1 MSLKMVALFCG
12 IFLIFP
18 EKSTTDSNPASS
30 IYSNSSVNWSFV
42 SLNKSFWNT
51 NFSKNI
57 SSPSRYYNVIFGEK
71 QEKSKKMHWDKNNL
85 PTVDDDD
92 PVAFHEAGLLRTLA
106 SRYAALGASFNPARS
121 SSVSSKC
128 RQQTNRYFA
137 ALANFDL
144 WAVRML
150 DSSAKLPSGLLNGN
164 VNQLGDFDQCLDVL
178 DRAEQIQGQ
187 YCLAY
192 LQPEVPDKF
201 NRMRFLHQLLQSH
214 SAFRSEFS
222 DPGHRVPRFSTI
234 NWALCVPSGCS
245 PGDIE
250 LSLLEYAKEF
260 TAATK
265 IDLKVRVE
273 REMCQTRE
281 SQSKVEHNTLIV
293 GGLFL
298 AVIAVSA
305 LMTLYDYRSTSETK
319 NEWLLTF
326 SLRKN
331 TTALFNQ
338 TREPSDIASVHGI
351 RFFNAM
357 MLIIAHKSMALF
369 FEPYSNRTEMTEYL
383 GQPWT
388 VVGRAASLYT
398 DPFIMLSGLLTTYSL
413 YGRLQRGQ
421 PIRVVQEY
429 AGRLLRLVPTL
440 GALILFC
447 TFILPLLGTGPQWN
461 LVVTHHA
468 EICKS
473 TWWRNLLFIHNYFGF
488 ENMCL
493 THTHHVGI
501 DTQLFIL
508 SPLIAYALYRWPKK
522 AVITILAIASISTV
536 ARYHVTVTRRL
547 ANYIFFGTSISQLF
561 DTANYMYILPAHRAT
576 VYAMGVLLGYV
587 LRRYKNISLT
597 PTQLKIGWYSNTAL
611 MLVAFF
617 GPAPMGSIGY
627 EYNPTHA
634 AHYAAF
640 APIAWCSFF
649 AWIIF
654 TSHLGY
660 ESLLSRFLSW
670 EGFLVTTRLSYA
682 IYLTQFPVFFYNVGR
697 RRTPDRYEF
706 IPSTLKFNEFLWIA
720 LTSIALTLL
729 FDTPFGNIKK
739 LLFKRSPRE
748 GTKPTA
754 EKKEIIYS
762 TNIKKSLLD

>member
-1 MSLKMVALFCG
+1 M
-12 IFLIFP
+12 
-18 EKSTTDSNPASS
+18 
-30 IYSNSSVNWSFV
+30 
-42 SLNKSFWNT
+42 
-51 NFSKNI
+51 
-57 SSPSRYYNVIFGEK
+57 
-71 QEKSKKMHWDKNNL
+71 
-85 PTVDDDD
+85 
-92 PVAFHEAGLLRTLA
+92 
-106 SRYAALGASFNPARS
+106 
-121 SSVSSKC
+121 
-128 RQQTNRYFA
+128 
-137 ALANFDL
+137 

-164 VNQLGDFDQCLDVL
+164 VNQLGDFDQCLGVSED
-178 DRAEQIQGQ
+178 AQGITGQ

-192 LQPEVPDKF
+192 LQPEVPEKF
-201 NRMRFLHQLLQSH
+201 IRMKFLHQLIQSH
-214 SAFRSEFS
+214 GAFRSEFN
-222 DPGHRVPRFSTI
+222 DPGHRVPRYSTI
-234 NWALCVPSGCS
+234 NWALCVPSACS
-245 PGDIE
+245 AADIE

-260 TAATK
+260 TAATR

-273 REMCQTRE
+273 REMCQTRD
-281 SQSKVEHNTLIV
+281 SQPTIDQNTLIV

-298 AVIAVSA
+298 AVLFLAA
-305 LMTLYDYRSTSETK
+305 LMTLYDFRATSETR
-319 NEWLLTF
+319 NDWFLTF

-331 TTALFNQ
+331 TEALFSF
-338 TREPSDIASVHGI
+338 TRDGNDIASVHGI
-351 RFFNAM
+351 RFFNAG

-369 FEPYSNRTEMTEYL
+369 FQPFANRTEMSEYL

-421 PIRVVQEY
+421 PVRIFQEY
-429 AGRLLRLVPTL
+429 VGRFLRLVPTL

-447 TFILPLLGTGPQWN
+447 TFILPLLSSGPQWN

-468 EICKS
+468 EICKT

-501 DTQLFIL
+501 DTQLFVL
-508 SPLIAYALYRWPKK
+508 SPIIAIGLWPPTKISFADALLSCS
-522 AVITILAIASISTV
+522 V
-536 ARYHVTVTRRL
+536 
-547 ANYIFFGTSISQLF
+547 SQLF

-576 VYAMGVLLGYV
+576 VYIMGVLLGYI
-587 LRRYKNISLT
+587 LRRYRDLKLT

-617 GPAPMGSIGY
+617 GPAPMGRIGY
-627 EYNPTHA
+627 VYNTTHA

-660 ESLLSRFLSW
+660 ESLLSRMLSW

-682 IYLTQFPVFFYNVGR
+682 IYLTQFPVFFFNVGR
-697 RRTPDRYEF
+697 TRTASRYDF
-706 IPSTLKFNEFLWIA
+706 VPATLDLYEFLWIGI
-720 LTSIALTLL
+720 TSVALTLL

-739 LLFKRSPRE
+739 LLFRRPPRRSE
-748 GTKPTA
+748 SDKTKCAAT
-754 EKKEIIYS
+754 KEIVYN
-762 TNIKKSLLD
+762 TNIIKSLLD

>member
-1 MSLKMVALFCG
+1 MPLKIFLVFCG
-12 IFLIFP
+12 IFLSSNFATDPPIQP
-18 EKSTTDSNPASS
+18 SATTL
-30 IYSNSSVNWSFV
+30 YTNSSVNWSFV
-42 SLNKSFWNT
+42 SLNKSFWGANIPRSGGVVFGVKPSKGWQRHSDKNT
-51 NFSKNI
+51 LPPVNEEDPDSVHEDGLLKALG
-57 SSPSRYYNVIFGEK
+57 SRYG
-71 QEKSKKMHWDKNNL
+71 
-85 PTVDDDD
+85 
-92 PVAFHEAGLLRTLA
+92 
-106 SRYAALGASFNPARS
+106 ALGMPFNPARS
-121 SSVSSKC
+121 AAVSQKC
-128 RQQTNRYFA
+128 RQQTAKYFSG
-137 ALANFDL
+137 LKNFDM
-144 WAVRML
+144 WAIRML

-178 DRAEQIQGQ
+178 DVAEKIRGQ
-187 YCLAY
+187 YCLAS
-192 LQPEVPDKF
+192 LQPEVPDKYV
-201 NRMRFLHQLLQSH
+201 RMKFLHQLLQSH
-214 SAFRSEFS
+214 SAFRSEFN

-245 PGDIE
+245 HTDIE

-265 IDLKVRVE
+265 IDLKVRIDK
-273 REMCQTRE
+273 EMCQTKQTLPRID
-281 SQSKVEHNTLIV
+281 QSTLIA
-293 GGLFL
+293 GGVFL
-298 AVIAVSA
+298 VVLLLAA
-305 LMTLYDYRSTSETK
+305 LMTLYDFKSTSENK
-319 NEWLLTF
+319 NEWFLTF

-331 TTALFNQ
+331 TQSLFSF
-338 TREPSDIASVHGI
+338 TRDSNDIASVHGI
-351 RFFNAM
+351 RFFNAV

-369 FEPYSNRTEMTEYL
+369 FGPYSNRTEMSEYL

-388 VVGRAASLYT
+388 VIGRAASLYT

-429 AGRLLRLVPTL
+429 AGRFLRLVPTL

-461 LVVTHHA
+461 LVITTHA
-468 EICKS
+468 DICKT

-508 SPLIAYALYRWPKK
+508 SPLIAVGLFKWPRKTLM
-522 AVITILAIASISTV
+522 TILAIAGISTA

-587 LRRYKNISLT
+587 LRRYRDLTLT
-597 PTQLKIGWYSNTAL
+597 PTQLKVGWYINTAL

-627 EYNPTHA
+627 EYNATHA

-660 ESLLSRFLSW
+660 ESLLSRLLSW

-697 RRTPDRYEF
+697 TRTPERYEF
-706 IPSTLKFNEFLWIA
+706 IPSTLRFNEFLWIA

-739 LLFKRSPRE
+739 LLFRAPSRRRGSAVPDKNQQ
-748 GTKPTA
+748 
-754 EKKEIIYS
+754 EKKEIVYS
-762 TNIKKSLLD
+762 TNVIKSLLD